1 METYTINI
9 AFVCF
14 SLSNRC

>member
-14 SLSNRC
+14 SLRNRC